1 MNMIER
7 DELPIGFTMELV
19 HGNSQTLMGFL
30 GNGTIG
36 HCTGLETGHNGI
48 HAFHLIQRNAFLRIF
63 EIQKGSELSMIV
75 FTIY

>member
-1 MNMIER
+1 
-7 DELPIGFTMELV
+7 
-19 HGNSQTLMGFL
+19 MGFL

-63 EIQKGSELSMIV
+63 EIQKCSQLSMII
-75 FTIY
+75 FTIYQRSVLFKQLIIAFSCGLL